1 MKPDIL
7 IVDDDPAIRSV
18 VRVALEKAGMTVADA
33 RDGRGALQAI
43 AENHCDLVVLD
54 VGMPDMD
61 GFACC
66 RAIRANSNVPV
77 LFLTAQDDEIDRVL
91 GFELGADDYVTK
103 PFSPRELVLRIKA
116 ILARVRPVQDHVVSP
131 RVISP
136 SVIIPRVIS
145 HGDLVVDLNRHAC
158 TLRHQALDLT
168 ATEFSVL
175 SILLARPGFVLDRNM
190 LINEAYGNNS
200 SLSGRTLDSHVRNIR
215 AKAAALGYT
224 DIIETVRGVGLRL
237 GPCTIGPNGQNT

>member
-18 VRVALEKAGMTVADA
+18 VRVTLEKAGMTVADA

-54 VGMPDMD
+54 IGMPDMD

-131 RVISP
+131 RVIS
-136 SVIIPRVIS
+136 

-168 ATEFSVL
+168 ATEFAVL

-190 LINEAYGNNS
+190 LINQAYGNNS

-215 AKAAALGYT
+215 AKAAALGYA

>member
-1 MKPDIL
+1 MTPGIL

-18 VRVALEKAGMTVADA
+18 VRVALEKAGFTVAEA
-33 RDGRGALQAI
+33 RDGSSALQVI
-43 AENHCDLVVLD
+43 TERQFDLVVLD
-54 VGMPDMD
+54 IGMPDMD

-66 RAIRANSNVPV
+66 RAIRAQSTVPV
-77 LFLTAQDDEIDRVL
+77 LFLSAQDDEIDRVL

-116 ILARVRPVQDHVVSP
+116 ILARVRPVQEPVVSNS
-131 RVISP
+131 RIISP
-136 SVIIPRVIS
+136 RIIG

-158 TLRHQALDLT
+158 TLRGVVLDLT

-175 SILLARPGFVLDRNM
+175 HILAARAGFVMDRNM

-200 SLSGRTLDSHVRNIR
+200 SLSGRTLDSHIRNIR
-215 AKAAALGYT
+215 AKAAALGYS

-237 GPCTIGPNGQNT
+237 GPCTIGPSERNT

>member
-1 MKPDIL
+1 
-7 IVDDDPAIRSV
+7 
-18 VRVALEKAGMTVADA
+18 
-33 RDGRGALQAI
+33 
-43 AENHCDLVVLD
+43 VLD

-116 ILARVRPVQDHVVSP
+116 ILARVRPVQDHVVST
-131 RVISP
+131 
-136 SVIIPRVIS
+136 RVIS

-190 LINEAYGNNS
+190 LIRETYGNNS

-215 AKAAALGYT
+215 AKAAALGYA

-237 GPCTIGPNGQNT
+237 GPCTLGPNGQNT

>member
-1 MKPDIL
+1 MMKPDIL

-18 VRVALEKAGMTVADA
+18 VRVTLEKAGMTVADA

-54 VGMPDMD
+54 IGMPDMD

-103 PFSPRELVLRIKA
+103 PFSPRELLLRIKA

-131 RVISP
+131 RVIS
-136 SVIIPRVIS
+136 
-145 HGDLVVDLNRHAC
+145 HGDLVVDLDRHAC

-168 ATEFSVL
+168 ATEFAVL

-190 LINEAYGNNS
+190 LINQAYGNNS

-215 AKAAALGYT
+215 AKAAALGYA

>member
-1 MKPDIL
+1 MMTPGIL

-33 RDGRGALQAI
+33 RDGRSALQAI
-43 AENHCDLVVLD
+43 SQRQFDLVVLD
-54 VGMPDMD
+54 IGMPDMD

-66 RAIRANSNVPV
+66 RAIRAQSNVPV
-77 LFLTAQDDEIDRVL
+77 LFLSAQDDEIDRVL

-116 ILARVRPVQDHVVSP
+116 ILARVRPMQQPVVGNSG
-131 RVISP
+131 
-136 SVIIPRVIS
+136 IIG

-158 TLRHQALDLT
+158 TLRGEMLDLT

-175 SILLARPGFVLDRNM
+175 SILAARAGFVMDRNM

-200 SLSGRTLDSHVRNIR
+200 SLSGRTLDSHIRNIR
-215 AKAAALGYT
+215 AKAAALGYG

-237 GPCTIGPNGQNT
+237 GPCTIDPNGRNA

>member
-1 MKPDIL
+1 MMKPDIL

-103 PFSPRELVLRIKA
+103 PFSPRELLLRIKA

-131 RVISP
+131 RVIS
-136 SVIIPRVIS
+136 
-145 HGDLVVDLNRHAC
+145 HGDLVVDLDRHAC

-168 ATEFSVL
+168 ATEFAVL

-190 LINEAYGNNS
+190 LINQAYGNNS

-215 AKAAALGYT
+215 AKAAALGYA